1 MRSTYP
7 GELRTG
13 SLKQNGNQIGTKL
26 ICWKIGKPE
35 LKIRFFETKW
45 GTEWRTD
52 WICCKIEKSEWRP
65 GSFVAKLDNHN
76 LKTYYFNMNTV
87 L

>member
-45 GTEWRTD
+45 ETE
-52 WICCKIEKSEWRP
+52 
-65 GSFVAKLDNHN
+65 
-76 LKTYYFNMNTV
+76 
-87 L
+87 